1 MIFMYFLGM
10 TNAMRLLYDDT
21 ELQDIYSLGFYNIHD
36 DCDLQLLFQPDAFIN
51 VTIQL
56 LRKQVIKSVGQG
68 LNLRIVIW
76 RQISQTFNAES
87 ECSDHPFLENWYCGE
102 DPWSGLGV
110 AIDILAQIQTPGN
123 PFRFAQK

>member
-1 MIFMYFLGM
+1 M

-56 LRKQVIKSVGQG
+56 LRKQVHLIEYNLHG
-68 LNLRIVIW
+68 LNGSYVHANT
-76 RQISQTFNAES
+76 QQ
-87 ECSDHPFLENWYCGE
+87 
-102 DPWSGLGV
+102 
-110 AIDILAQIQTPGN
+110 
-123 PFRFAQK
+123 